1 MDELKEQQCET
12 CGATLTELEMQ
23 IVLKRGGP
31 VLCSE
36 HMADEVSDDTDSL
49 GANTEL

>member
-1 MDELKEQQCET
+1 MDELDEKQCET
-12 CGATLTELEMQ
+12 CGATLTELELQ
-23 IVLKRGGP
+23 LVLNRGGP
-31 VLCSE
+31 VLCSK